1 MHIHIHS
8 NRRLSAKAQPLTGVH
23 AVEVLTSLYME
34 SSDCSMF
41 AEMVRVNIAMLLP
54 APSDLTERKRGLFTT
69 TVVKLRLH
77 IQ

>member
-54 APSDLTERKRGLFTT
+54 APSDLTLKRGT
-69 TVVKLRLH
+69 
-77 IQ
+77 